1 MRRRLALLGLAAALL
16 IGGALSGAGREVHTR
31 DLFAM
36 DTVMRLNAYGPRAEK
51 ALDAAEAELR
61 RLDVLFNAGN
71 PEGEL
76 ARLNAA
82 GTARVSEDTA
92 RILTRASEFYRETG
106 GLFDCTVYPL
116 MEAWGFP
123 TKTYRVPSGAELDAA
138 RALVDGSRVQ
148 VEDGTVTLGA
158 GQKID
163 LGAIGK
169 GYAAGRVM
177 EIFREAGV
185 KHAMVSLGGNVQ
197 TLGRRP
203 DGRSWRIGLRDPAG
217 DPSSYLAVVEVEDQA
232 VVTSG
237 GYERYFEAEGRGY
250 IHILDPRTGCPAQSD
265 LLSATV
271 VSPDGAL
278 ADALSTA
285 LYIMGL
291 DGALDYWRSHTG
303 FELLLLAGDG
313 TLYATEG
320 LKAEA
325 GRGISVVRR
334 YATE

>member
-1 MRRRLALLGLAAALL
+1 MRRKFALLGLAAALL
-16 IGGALSGAGREVHTR
+16 IGGALFGAGRKVYTR

-36 DTVMRLNAYGPRAEK
+36 DTVMRLSAYGPRAEK
-51 ALDAAEAELR
+51 ALDAAEAELH
-61 RLDVLFNAGN
+61 RLDALFNAGN

-82 GTARVSEDTA
+82 GSARVSEDTA

-116 MEAWGFP
+116 MEVWGFP
-123 TKTYRVPSGAELDAA
+123 SKTYRVPTGTELDAA

-148 VEDGTVTLGA
+148 VENETVRLGA

-169 GYAAGRVM
+169 GYASEQVM

-197 TLGRRP
+197 TLGTRP
-203 DGRSWRIGLRDPAG
+203 DGTPWRIGLRDPEG
-217 DPSSYLAVVEVEDQA
+217 DSSSYLAAVEVEDRA

-237 GYERYFEAEGRGY
+237 GYERYFEAEGHRY
-250 IHILDPRTGCPAQSD
+250 IHILDPRTGRPAQSD

-271 VSPDGAL
+271 VSPDGVL

-303 FELLLLAGDG
+303 FELLLLSGDG

-320 LKAEA
+320 LKAES
-325 GRGISVVRR
+325 GRGISAVKRC
-334 YATE
+334 ATE